1 MIPFRQSLIDAS
13 EPKLAEFNSKLV
25 PGKEN
30 ILGVRMP
37 AIRRIAS
44 QIIKDGWEQ
53 VLEGEPQSHEEEI
66 LRAIII
72 AQAPVSTK
80 KRIELTDS
88 FLQYVDN
95 WAVCDALCQSWK
107 LPEEDID
114 QAWEYFSSLID
125 TDQEYPMR
133 VSVVARMSLFKDREH
148 QEQLLEDIV
157 THDHPGYYYRMGAAW
172 AVSMIYVEHPETVE
186 EAFGTGRMEPW
197 TQNKAVQ
204 KIRESLQVPKDQ
216 KEDVKRFRR
225 SAP

>member
-1 MIPFRQSLIDAS
+1 MIPFRWMLVEAS

-53 VLEGEPQSHEEEI
+53 VLDGEPQSHEEEI
-66 LRAIII
+66 LRAIVI
-72 AQAPVSTK
+72 AQAPISTQ

-95 WAVCDALCQSWK
+95 WAVCDTLCQSWK
-107 LPEEDID
+107 LSEEDAG

-125 TDQEYPMR
+125 THQEYPMR
-133 VSVVARMSLFKDREH
+133 VSVVARMSLFKDKEH

-157 THDHPGYYYRMGAAW
+157 AHDHPGYYYRMGAAW
-172 AVSMIYVEHPETVE
+172 AVSMIYVDRPETVE

-216 KEDVKRFRR
+216 KEYVKRFRR

>member
-1 MIPFRQSLIDAS
+1 MIPFRQMLVEAS
-13 EPKLAEFNSKLV
+13 EPRLAEFNSKLV

-53 VLEGEPQSHEEEI
+53 VLDGEPQSHEEEI
-66 LRAIII
+66 LRAIVI

-80 KRIELTDS
+80 KRIGLTDS

-95 WAVCDALCQSWK
+95 WAVCDTLCQSWK
-107 LPEEDID
+107 LPEEDAGL
-114 QAWEYFSSLID
+114 AWEYFSSLID

-157 THDHPGYYYRMGAAW
+157 SHDHPGYYYRMGAAW
-172 AVSMIYVEHPETVE
+172 AVSMIYVGHPETVE
-186 EAFGTGRMEPW
+186 EAFGTGMMEPW

-216 KEDVKRFRR
+216 KECVKRFRR
-225 SAP
+225 NAP

>member
-1 MIPFRQSLIDAS
+1 MIPFRQLLIDAS

-53 VLEGEPQSHEEEI
+53 VLDGEPQSHEEEI
-66 LRAIII
+66 LRAIVI
-72 AQAPVSTK
+72 AQAPVTTQE
-80 KRIELTDS
+80 RIELTDS
-88 FLQYVDN
+88 FLHYVDN
-95 WAVCDALCQSWK
+95 WAVCDTLCQSWE
-107 LPEEDID
+107 LPEEDAGR
-114 QAWEYFSSLID
+114 AWDYFSSLID
-125 TDQEYPMR
+125 THQEYPMR

-148 QEQLLEDIV
+148 QERLLEDIV
-157 THDHPGYYYRMGAAW
+157 ADDHPGYYYRMGAAW
-172 AVSMIYVEHPETVE
+172 AVSMIYVNCPEKVK

-204 KIRESLQVPKDQ
+204 KIRESLRVPKDQ
-216 KEDVKRFRR
+216 KEYVKRFRR